1 MRSFEVGRTLA
12 FAAALLVASA
22 VASRAQAQQQAQGF
36 AVERLYPS
44 APGGGWFVM
53 DDLSL
58 RGGLGGDVQL
68 TGGYAYKPLRVT
80 DGITH
85 LPVVQDETSTDF
97 GFAATYDRWR
107 LYLDL
112 DMPLL
117 IQGQSGIVGAY
128 QLTAPSVD
136 PGSHPDSLS
145 DARLG
150 VDGRLVGG
158 PGSPFR
164 LGAGAQLLVPEGSRA
179 DYDTDG
185 TLRAMLRVL
194 FAGDVGL
201 LSYAGQLGV
210 HIRPLDDAPAPGSPQ
225 GSELLFGAAAGA
237 RLRIGT
243 GGTALVVGPEVYGQS
258 AFRSFLGK
266 DTTGLEGLLSA
277 RMEGTADDGGQ
288 LRVKLGAGGGLDQHF
303 GAPEWRVVLA
313 IELFD
318 HSTDRDKDGVTDSK
332 DACPDVP
339 GIKNKDP
346 KTNGCPPSTAP

>member
-1 MRSFEVGRTLA
+1 MRSFDVRLA
-12 FAAALLVASA
+12 LGFAAVLLAVSGVASP
-22 VASRAQAQQQAQGF
+22 AQAQQQAQGF

-58 RGGLGGDVQL
+58 RGGLGGDMQL
-68 TGGYAYKPLRVT
+68 TSGYAYKPLRVT

-85 LPVVQDETSTDF
+85 LPVVQDEASTDF

-107 LYLDL
+107 LYLNL
-112 DMPLL
+112 DVPLL
-117 IQGQSGIVGAY
+117 IQGQGGVVGAY

-136 PGSHPDSLS
+136 PGSHPDTLS

-150 VDGRLVGG
+150 VDGRLVGA

-164 LGAGAQLLVPEGSRA
+164 LGAGAQLFVPEGSRA

-210 HIRPLDDAPAPGSPQ
+210 HIRPLDDAPTPGSPR

-237 RLRIGT
+237 RVRVGT

-277 RMEGTADDGGQ
+277 RMEGTADDGAQ

-303 GAPEWRVVLA
+303 GAPEWRIVLA

-318 HSTDRDKDGVTDSK
+318 HGTDRDHDGVTDSK
-332 DACPDVP
+332 DACPDVA
-339 GIKNKDP
+339 GIKTKDP
-346 KTNGCPPSTAP
+346 KTNGCPAGTAP